1 MEKNGSPLPEFVT
14 DDDHSFFITRLFI
27 REGFYEYEDVNE
39 GDNGGSTTP
48 ELPPSDPRS
57 IIMQMVKENPKVK
70 RKEIADRLGMT
81 VDGVRYHLKKLT
93 VLGVLKFEGNSKTG
107 QWIILDDRNRIE

>member
-1 MEKNGSPLPEFVT
+1 MNMRMLTRV
-14 DDDHSFFITRLFI
+14 IT
-27 REGFYEYEDVNE
+27 GVV
-39 GDNGGSTTP
+39 
-48 ELPPSDPRS
+48 LPPSDPRS

-81 VDGVRYHLKKLT
+81 IDGVRYHLKKLT
-93 VLGVLKFEGNSKTG
+93 VSGVLMFEGNSRTG